1 MDLMAALAET
11 SQEKAGRTHLALFLE
26 NIEGDALDQVTNAL
40 RNPAIQQ
47 THLARALT
55 KLAVDANIIPAKS
68 TISPVNVRDWR
79 NANGVR
85 P

>member
-26 NIEGDALDQVTNAL
+26 SIDGDALQQVLAAL
-40 RNPAIQQ
+40 RNPGIQQ

-68 TISPVNVRDWR
+68 TISANNVRDWR
-79 NANGVR
+79 ISDGVR
-85 P
+85 